1 MSKKVLVLPGDN
13 IGPEIVTEAV
23 KVLERVSEQ
32 FDLGIELDYAHLG
45 GAALDAVGEPC
56 PKETLDKA
64 RASDAILLGAVGGPQ
79 WDDVERHLRPEKGLL
94 SIRSELDL
102 FGNLRPAIMYPQ
114 LAHASSL
121 KPEFV
126 SGLDILIVRELVGG
140 IYFGEPRG
148 IRTLENGEREGFNT
162 YKYNESEIRR
172 IGKMAFEAAMVR
184 GKRLCSV
191 DKSNVL
197 EATIL
202 WREIISDMAADYP
215 EVALSHM
222 YVDNAAM
229 QLVKKPKQFDV
240 MVTGNMFGDILSDT
254 AAMLT
259 GSIGMLPS
267 ASLDKD
273 GGGMYEPC
281 HGSAPDIAG
290 QGVAN
295 PLATILSV
303 AMMLRYSLNAVEAAD
318 AIEKA
323 VSDVLDQGLRT
334 GDIYTDGMT
343 RVGTVEMGDAVVA
356 AL

>member
-94 SIRSELDL
+94 TIRSELDL

-148 IRTLENGEREGFNT
+148 IRTLENGEREGYNT

-215 EVALSHM
+215 LVELSHM

-229 QLVKKPKQFDV
+229 QLVMEPKQFYV
-240 MVTGNMFGDILSDT
+240 VETGNM
-254 AAMLT
+254 
-259 GSIGMLPS
+259 
-267 ASLDKD
+267 
-273 GGGMYEPC
+273 
-281 HGSAPDIAG
+281 
-290 QGVAN
+290 
-295 PLATILSV
+295 
-303 AMMLRYSLNAVEAAD
+303 
-318 AIEKA
+318 
-323 VSDVLDQGLRT
+323 
-334 GDIYTDGMT
+334 
-343 RVGTVEMGDAVVA
+343 
-356 AL
+356 